1 MNSKKTEWTAKWIRP
16 KEPMGDACPVFSKT
30 WQQEKTPESAVL
42 YLTSLGVYVA
52 CINGNRVGDYVLA
65 PGWTVYEKRLQYQ
78 EYDVTGLIRE
88 GENEIQIT
96 LGKGWY
102 ASPMPGWVEKEKQRK
117 RRGRRVF
124 WVSLFCPQMELQ
136 TGGS

>member
-16 KEPMGDACPVFSKT
+16 KETMGDACPVFSKT

-42 YLTSLGVYVA
+42 YLTSLGVYEA

-78 EYDVTGLIRE
+78 EYDVTG
-88 GENEIQIT
+88 
-96 LGKGWY
+96 
-102 ASPMPGWVEKEKQRK
+102 
-117 RRGRRVF
+117 
-124 WVSLFCPQMELQ
+124 
-136 TGGS
+136 